1 MMYFLHFVHHVQSN
15 SGTTAVCIS
24 IIDDVVVCVNVGDS
38 RCMAGYCTKNNQVIP
53 IPLSIDQNPIREV
66 LYFIVN

>member
-1 MMYFLHFVHHVQSN
+1 MMYFLQFVDHDQSN
-15 SGTTAVCIS
+15 SGTTAVCVS
-24 IIDDVVVCVNVGDS
+24 IIDDEVVCVNVGDS